1 MNLELNCANFVDEGK
16 GIDIPPKNA
25 KTYPTKINTRALKDY
40 IQKGGEI
47 LVITAENGREVEN
60 VRG

>member
-16 GIDIPPKNA
+16 GIDFPPKNA
-25 KTYPTKINTRALKDY
+25 KTYPTKINTRALKEY

-47 LVITAENGREVEN
+47 IAIPAEMEEKLRM
-60 VRG
+60 

>member
-25 KTYPTKINTRALKDY
+25 KKYPTKINIKALKEY
-40 IQKGGEI
+40 IQKGGDI
-47 LVITAENGREVEN
+47 LVIPAENGRKVEN
-60 VRG
+60 VRE

>member
-1 MNLELNCANFVDEGK
+1 MTRTELKE
-16 GIDIPPKNA
+16 
-25 KTYPTKINTRALKDY
+25 Y

>member
-25 KTYPTKINTRALKDY
+25 KKYPIKINTKSLKEY
-40 IQKGGEI
+40 KEKGGEI
-47 LVITAENGREVEN
+47 LVIPVENGRKVEN
-60 VRG
+60 IRE